1 MGMQTDENETPIMR
15 QYLAL
20 KRELPVGTILL
31 MRLDDY
37 FETFGEDAL
46 IASPL
51 MGTALTLRNGRPM
64 TRFPYYSV
72 NSYLAKLVRAGKT
85 VALADV
91 AQKNGC
97 GRLARREV
105 FRVIAP

>member
-1 MGMQTDENETPIMR
+1 MQTYGNETPVMR

-20 KRELPVGTILL
+20 KRELPVGAILL
-31 MRLDDY
+31 VRLGDY

-51 MGTALTLRNGRPM
+51 MGTALRSRSGMPITG
-64 TRFPYYSV
+64 FPYYSV